1 VPFSKGIGREDQVG
15 VHGQRPAA
23 AVLNELAGLDA
34 DNADLYI
41 SDQLDIDYGRARDT
55 ASGRSMG
62 QFKLYI
68 KVGYMPHGVINECR
82 RSNL

>member
-1 VPFSKGIGREDQVG
+1 
-15 VHGQRPAA
+15 
-23 AVLNELAGLDA
+23 VLSELAELDG

-41 SDQLDIDYGRARDT
+41 SDQLDIDYGRARDA

-68 KVGYMPHGVINECR
+68 KVGG
-82 RSNL
+82 